1 LTIDDL
7 PLLEELGLKR
17 KIKVGV
23 IFGGRSGEHE
33 VSLRSGRAVIEAIDH
48 RKYEVIPLAITKTG
62 AWLSPAAA
70 MDLLPRATVE
80 LLSHGMS
87 ENREAL
93 TIVGDPSRSG
103 LFPLDAGER
112 DASPAMPVDVVFPVL
127 HGTYGEDGT
136 IQGLFEMADVP
147 YVGCGVLASSAGM
160 DKVAMKMLFR
170 EAGLPICKHVWFLRS
185 EWERERASVSRRVTR
200 QLGFPCFVKPAN
212 LGSSV
217 GVSKAT
223 DRRTLE
229 AAIDLA
235 ARYDRKIIV
244 EEGLDAREI
253 ECAVLGN
260 DEPEASLPGE
270 YIVHDKQG
278 AFLDYTE
285 KYSNTGHVE
294 FVVPAP
300 ISKSLTTRIRRM
312 SVEAFKAID
321 GTGLAR
327 VDFFLRR
334 DTNELL
340 INELNTNP
348 GLTEV
353 SGYPKLWAASGL
365 PFPRVIDRL
374 IQLALERH
382 KDKSRNETSL

>member
-1 LTIDDL
+1 
-7 PLLEELGLKR
+7 LKR
-17 KIKVGV
+17 KIRVGV
-23 IFGGRSGEHE
+23 VFGGRSGEHE
-33 VSLRSGRAVIEAIDH
+33 VSLRSGQAVIDAIDH
-48 RKYEVIPLAITKTG
+48 RKYEVIPIAITKKG
-62 AWLSPAAA
+62 RWLSPGEA
-70 MDLLPRATVE
+70 MELLPRASAG
-80 LLSHGMS
+80 LLS
-87 ENREAL
+87 REMGEKRDAL

-103 LFPLDAGER
+103 LVPFAADGGARP
-112 DASPAMPVDVVFPVL
+112 ASLPVDVIFPVL

-147 YVGCGVLASSAGM
+147 YVGCGVLASSCGM
-160 DKVAMKMLFR
+160 DKVAMKLLFR
-170 EAGLPICKHVWFLRS
+170 EAGLPICKHLWFTRA
-185 EWERERASVSRRVTR
+185 EWERERDAVLRRVAR

-223 DRRTLE
+223 DRRTL
-229 AAIDLA
+229 ADAIDLA

-253 ECAVLGN
+253 ECAVIGN
-260 DEPEASLPGE
+260 DEPEASQPGE
-270 YIVHDKQG
+270 YIVHDQQG

-300 ISKSLTTRIRRM
+300 LSKSVAARIRRM
-312 SVEAFKAID
+312 SIEAFKAID

-334 DTNELL
+334 DTGELL
-340 INELNTNP
+340 INELNTSP

-365 PFPRVIDRL
+365 PFAQVIERL

-382 KDKSRNETSL
+382 QDKARNETSL

>member
-1 LTIDDL
+1 M
-7 PLLEELGLKR
+7 KR
-17 KIKVGV
+17 RIRVGV

-33 VSLRSGRAVIEAIDH
+33 VSLRSGQAVIESIDH
-48 RKYEVIPLAITKTG
+48 QKFEVIPIAITKTG
-62 AWLSPAAA
+62 RWLSPAEALE
-70 MDLLPRATVE
+70 LLPGATAE
-80 LLSHGMS
+80 LLSREMS
-87 ENREAL
+87 ESREAL

-103 LFPLDAGER
+103 LVAF
-112 DASPAMPVDVVFPVL
+112 ASDGSRPAPSLPVDVIFPAL

-136 IQGLFEMADVP
+136 IQGLFEMAGVP
-147 YVGCGVLASSAGM
+147 YVGCGVLASSCGM

-170 EAGLPICKHVWFLRS
+170 EAGLPICKHIWFLRA
-185 EWERERASVSRRVTR
+185 EWERERDAVLRRVAR
-200 QLGFPCFVKPAN
+200 GLGFPCFVKPAN

-223 DRRTLE
+223 DRQTLA

-235 ARYDRKIIV
+235 ARYDRKIII

-270 YIVHDKQG
+270 YIVHDQQG

-285 KYSNTGHVE
+285 KYTNTGHVE

-300 ISKSLTTRIRRM
+300 IPKSVVARIRRM

-321 GTGLAR
+321 GAGLAR

-334 DTNELL
+334 DTGVLL
-340 INELNTNP
+340 INELNTSP

-365 PFPRVIDRL
+365 TFSQVIERL
-374 IQLALERH
+374 IELALERH
-382 KDKSRNETSL
+382 KDKARNETSL